1 MRRAVALDFGGT
13 AEISGPRWRKNF
25 DVRWRCGDPS
35 FFFLGGGPLKWWI
48 FSVSLMCLPETHIMH
63 VYEFSIFDVARSTL
77 ANFLSCVCSNSY
89 VCRPCSF
96 ILLFLCFLLCRV
108 IVFLMF
114 LLLAVAFT
122 VVPIV
127 AAPNGSLS
135 FGSSGHCFD
144 SGTIQT
150 PICFGVLNKQLT
162 TYMPLHHSPQKTVP
176 DNLWIGIWDVEE
188 KR

>member
-35 FFFLGGGPLKWWI
+35 FFFFGGGPLKWWN

-63 VYEFSIFDVARSTL
+63 VYEFSIFDVARSTS

-96 ILLFLCFLLCRV
+96 ILFFLCFLLCLV

-127 AAPNGSLS
+127 AAPNRSLVLGVRGIVS
-135 FGSSGHCFD
+135 IPEPYKRPFALVYWTNNLRLTCRYIIHPKKLYL
-144 SGTIQT
+144 TI
-150 PICFGVLNKQLT
+150 
-162 TYMPLHHSPQKTVP
+162 S
-176 DNLWIGIWDVEE
+176 E
-188 KR
+188 